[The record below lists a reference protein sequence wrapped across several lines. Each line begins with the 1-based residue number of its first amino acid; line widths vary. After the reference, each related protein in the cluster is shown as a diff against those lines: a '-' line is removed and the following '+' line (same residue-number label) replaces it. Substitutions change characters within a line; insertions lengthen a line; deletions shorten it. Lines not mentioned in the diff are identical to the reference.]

1 MEREKDRGRRTKE
14 KWEREKDRGKGTKE
28 KKGERNVKTEDKYE
42 KGERVTHSEIR
53 YILSY
58 LQEKEIERDKFTE
71 LRGEMRR
78 DRENENTPLSDK
90 MQVSER
96 ERESEGRE
104 SAKSKKNHHH
114 MRALLDNY
122 SNQRVSPS
130 LLLH

>member
-58 LQEKEIERDKFTE
+58 L
-71 LRGEMRR
+71 
-78 DRENENTPLSDK
+78 
-90 MQVSER
+90 
-96 ERESEGRE
+96 
-104 SAKSKKNHHH
+104 
-114 MRALLDNY
+114 
-122 SNQRVSPS
+122 
-130 LLLH
+130 